1 MPVNVSEATGVGPV
15 GARPARRLRWPCIGA
30 AIAALGAPLWT
41 GCFGDPTRAVSAAPD
56 GGAPEN
62 STLGTSSE
70 VAPKAAPD
78 APRAPGAAAGPLI
91 SDLRVVA
98 NPNNVLSATITFAT
112 NVPTTSSVLVT
123 NTGDGGADN
132 TFSIGP
138 TTQPGTSHS
147 VDVLGMRATS
157 SFDMKVTVTDA
168 DSNVSTSTATFVT
181 GALPAALAPITVVAN
196 DPAKTSPGFTVF
208 TVWRWDFTPI
218 ANIDSSIA
226 QILALDAQG
235 HVVWYYL
242 PKDPLPD
249 SFPSAPERLQ
259 NGHWVFITGD
269 GGWTEIDRMDNL
281 VRAFNNP
288 KSLIAS
294 HKIFAGGVLNSLRAL
309 ISYGWRQLFGSKKT
323 TDPHDTARPNGYP
336 TSIDLALHHEITP
349 ESNDTKYL
357 SLSTELRKI
366 PGYAAPGGGKTTY
379 PVVGDIIAELDVN
392 GHVLH
397 QWSAFDMLDPHR
409 EGNTTFFNTPFWNGR
424 YPGAGSTKDWTHG
437 NSVIEDLRDGTI
449 VTSSR
454 TQNWV
459 YKFAR
464 NDGGVPRVVWRLG
477 EGGDFTLTNS
487 NETFQYGQHALS
499 ILPNGHLMMFDNG
512 DNRPLV
518 AGGPTVP
525 YSRALEFS
533 LDTTKMQ
540 ATIEWQYRET
550 PPFYSQFLGSS
561 YLLPNGDVLVCDG
574 GETVTSALPTDPS
587 NLKFARIMEVT
598 HDARPTKVLEYD
610 IREELHSH
618 PANPNFSGY
627 SVYRAT
633 RIPSLY

>member
-1 MPVNVSEATGVGPV
+1 M
-15 GARPARRLRWPCIGA
+15 RR
-30 AIAALGAPLWT
+30 AIAILGSTLLVGCTSDATQGPGGAGAPP
-41 GCFGDPTRAVSAAPD
+41 GPGEAA
-56 GGAPEN
+56 
-62 STLGTSSE
+62 
-70 VAPKAAPD
+70 
-78 APRAPGAAAGPLI
+78 RPLI
-91 SDLRVVA
+91 SALRIVA
-98 NPNNVLSATITFAT
+98 NPNNVLSATLTFTT
-112 NVPTTSSVLVT
+112 NVPTTTSVRVT
-123 NTGDGGADN
+123 NTSEGGADN

-138 TTQPGTSHS
+138 TTQPVTSHS

-157 SFDMKVTVTDA
+157 RFEMKITATDQ
-168 DSNVSTSTATFVT
+168 DSNVATSTATFVT
-181 GALPAALAPITVVAN
+181 PALPAALAPITVVTN
-196 DPAKTSPGFTVF
+196 DPTKTSPGFTLF

-242 PKDPLPD
+242 PANPRPD
-249 SFPSAPERLQ
+249 SYPSAPEKLH
-259 NGHWVFITGD
+259 NGDLVFVTGD
-269 GGWTEIDRMDNL
+269 GGWTEIDEMGN
-281 VRAFNNP
+281 VIRAYTGP
-288 KSLIAS
+288 KIT
-294 HKIFAGGVLNSLRAL
+294 AGRDVAPRGVLGSLASA
-309 ISYGWRQLFGSKKT
+309 IATEWRQLFGPKEAVAHPALM
-323 TDPHDTARPNGYP
+323 D
-336 TSIDLALHHEITP
+336 IALHHEITP
-349 ESNDTKYL
+349 EANDTRYL
-357 SLSTELRKI
+357 SLSTELRRV
-366 PGYAAPGGGKTTY
+366 PGFPTAGGATTTF
-379 PVVGDIIAELDVN
+379 PVVGDVIAEFDPN

-424 YPGAGSTKDWTHG
+424 YRDVGPTKDWTHG
-437 NSVIEDLRDGTI
+437 NSVIEDTRDGTI

-464 NDGGVPRVVWRLG
+464 AEGAAPRVVWRLG
-477 EGGDFTLTNS
+477 EGGDFALTNG
-487 NETFQYGQHALS
+487 NDTFQYGQHAIS

-518 AGGPTVP
+518 PGGPTVP

-540 ATIEWQYRET
+540 ATIAWQYEET

-561 YLLPNGDVLVCDG
+561 YLLPNGNVLVCDG
-574 GETVTSALPTDPS
+574 GETVTSALPTDPA

-598 HDARPTKVLEYD
+598 HDAKPTKVLEYD